1 MGRSVMVHYIEIGDI
16 FKIKGVTNY
25 AHGCNCAGAMGKGI
39 ALQFKEKFPKMYKQY
54 KALCKDGKFNLGDV
68 FEYNYGEGYI
78 FNLGTQATW
87 RTKADINAIG
97 QSISKMLFLA
107 SENRVE
113 KIALPKIGAGLGGLN
128 WDNVKATINKVALK
142 HPNIELF
149 VVENFTTTIIS
160 ASY

>member
-1 MGRSVMVHYIEIGDI
+1 MVHYIEIGDI